1 MPRSTPLTYV
11 SGAATRM
18 APTTSRSSECI
29 GRHSCSFEQRGFV
42 VAVIEARELV
52 KEFSRPEVAPGRF
65 SGLRRMFST
74 RKRVTRAVDG
84 VSFDIERGELVGY
97 LGPNGA
103 GKSTTIKMLTGIL
116 TPSSGI
122 CRVGGTQPSRDRVAN
137 APNIGVVFGQRSQLW
152 YDLPL
157 RDSFEVLAD
166 LYDIDQR
173 DYRQRMG
180 LFTEMLALTD
190 FLDTPARSLSLGQ
203 RMRGDL
209 VAAMLHAPSLLFLDE
224 PTVGL
229 DVVAKTR
236 MLEFIAETNRS
247 AHTTIVLTTHDME
260 DVERL
265 CRRIIVIDSGRVIYD
280 GDLAALKARYMP
292 HRFLVLTLDE
302 VIEPGPCPI
311 PLDGTQ
317 RLLESAH
324 VAGVERVVIAS
335 SHHVAGNYQRADAD
349 AVEDGRPVLS
359 AGIRPRPDT
368 YYGVSK
374 AAMEALGSLY
384 ADQFGMHI
392 VAIRIGTTAKPP
404 LRGRQNLIWISYRD
418 LAATTE
424 AALGDLSAPAQ
435 PGFAV
440 WRGVSRNTGS
450 SLAHEPA
457 SSAGFAALDDA
468 STVPSAPL
476 ADEPARLGGTWTQL
490 ALGQRP

>member
-1 MPRSTPLTYV
+1 MDRALQEFV
-11 SGAATRM
+11 LAKGD
-18 APTTSRSSECI
+18 
-29 GRHSCSFEQRGFV
+29 V

-52 KEFSRPEVAPGRF
+52 KEFSRPEVPPGLF
-65 SGLRRMFST
+65 SGFRRMFST
-74 RKRVTRAVDG
+74 RRRVTRAVDG

-122 CRVGGTQPSRDRVAN
+122 CRVGGTEPSRDRVAN
-137 APNIGVVFGQRSQLW
+137 ARNIGVVFGQRSQLW

-180 LFTEMLALTD
+180 VFTEMLALTD
-190 FLDTPARSLSLGQ
+190 FLDTPVRSLSLGQ

-311 PLDGTQ
+311 PFAT
-317 RLLESAH
+317 
-324 VAGVERVVIAS
+324 I
-335 SHHVAGNYQRADAD
+335 ADAD
-349 AVEDGRPVLS
+349 QAGMVGQLPPNSAVLRFDPRQISTPALIAEASQVYRIQELS
-359 AGIRPRPDT
+359 VVEPR
-368 YYGVSK
+368 
-374 AAMEALGSLY
+374 
-384 ADQFGMHI
+384 
-392 VAIRIGTTAKPP
+392 
-404 LRGRQNLIWISYRD
+404 
-418 LAATTE
+418 
-424 AALGDLSAPAQ
+424 
-435 PGFAV
+435 
-440 WRGVSRNTGS
+440 
-450 SLAHEPA
+450 LAHVIGEIYQAKSP
-457 SSAGFAALDDA
+457 
-468 STVPSAPL
+468 
-476 ADEPARLGGTWTQL
+476 
-490 ALGQRP
+490 